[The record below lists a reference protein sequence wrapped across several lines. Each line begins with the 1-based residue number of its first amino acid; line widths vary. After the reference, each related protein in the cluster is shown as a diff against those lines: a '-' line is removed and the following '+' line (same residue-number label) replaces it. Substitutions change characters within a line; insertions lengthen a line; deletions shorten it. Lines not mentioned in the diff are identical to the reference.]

1 MRSLDGM
8 QQRNSFWCTNALE
21 VQWANAA
28 AAPAAAATA
37 SLTSCCSACHLRIKV
52 ETLRTTPA
60 VWPVGTPAVP
70 ALPCYGAQ
78 LGQAAVKNLIRH
90 QLQAVSGCKLTRL
103 AWHWWSVLACWY
115 LNNLYKPA
123 VPILGFQL
131 VANHCAL
138 SCKLTG
144 PAVLGAAQLF
154 FFFFGSI

>member
-8 QQRNSFWCTNALE
+8 QQRNSFCCTNASE

-60 VWPVGTPAVP
+60 VWQVGTPAVP

-78 LGQAAVKNLIRH
+78 LGQAAVKNLIGHR
-90 QLQAVSGCKLTRL
+90 LQAVKAFAAVSGCKLTRL

-115 LNNLYKPA
+115 LNNLY
-123 VPILGFQL
+123 
-131 VANHCAL
+131 
-138 SCKLTG
+138 
-144 PAVLGAAQLF
+144 
-154 FFFFGSI
+154 